1 MRERGVM
8 HRHRRTSDGGSQ
20 IPVLPSQRRVLSV
33 LVAGQILGGIG
44 MGATLSLGAL
54 LAAALSGSPAWSGM
68 AATMST
74 LGAAAAAVPLARLAQ
89 VRGRRI
95 SLSVGALISAAG
107 AVTAVSSAVL
117 GVFPLLLAGLA
128 LLGAGSAVSL
138 QARFAAADL
147 AGPGTRGRD
156 LSIVLWSTTIGAVLG
171 PNLFGP
177 GEILGAA
184 LGLPPLTGA
193 FVFSLAAQLGA
204 AAVYLTGLRPDPL
217 LALKA
222 LRAAADESGGTA
234 PAPRRSGLAVL
245 RSNGLARYAVGVIA
259 LSHAVMVA
267 LMSMTPV
274 HLSSHGAAI
283 SVVGFTISLHIAGMY
298 ALSPVFGWLS
308 DRAGRVKVIL
318 LGQLLL
324 LAALILAGTGS
335 DTTAGVTASLIL
347 LGLGWSAS
355 VVSGSALLSESV
367 PVDERPAIQGISDLG
382 MNTAGALGGAL
393 AGPVLAAAG
402 YSGLGYAAVAL
413 VAVVL
418 AWSAV
423 GARSGTR
430 THTPFDTA
438 F

>member
-1 MRERGVM
+1 MLRKTGS
-8 HRHRRTSDGGSQ
+8 SDGAAA
-20 IPVLPSQRRVLSV
+20 LPSQRRVLSV

-89 VRGRRI
+89 SRGRRV
-95 SLSVGALISAAG
+95 SLSVGALVSAAG
-107 AVTAVSSAVL
+107 AVTAVSSAVA
-117 GVFPLLLAGLA
+117 GIFPILLAGLA

-147 AGPGTRGRD
+147 SSPGSRGRD
-156 LSIVLWSTTIGAVLG
+156 LSIVLWSTTVGAVLG

-177 GEILGAA
+177 GEVLGSS

-193 FVFSLAAQLGA
+193 FVFSLAAQLAA
-204 AAVYLTGLRPDPL
+204 AAVYITGLRPDPL
-217 LALKA
+217 LELKR
-222 LRAAADESGGTA
+222 LRAPGAGGA
-234 PAPRRSGLAVL
+234 SPASKRSGFRIL
-245 RSNGLARYAVGVIA
+245 RTNAQARYAVAVIA

-274 HLSSHGAAI
+274 HLSSHGASI
-283 SVVGFTISLHIAGMY
+283 SLVGFTISLHIAGMY

-308 DRAGRVKVIL
+308 DRTGRRRVIL
-318 LGQLLL
+318 LGQGLL
-324 LAALILAGTGS
+324 LAALIVAGTAAESG
-335 DTTAGVTASLIL
+335 AAVTVSLVL

-355 VVSGSALLSESV
+355 VVSASALVSEAVEV
-367 PVDERPAIQGISDLG
+367 PERPAVQGVSDLG
-382 MNTAGALGGAL
+382 MNAAGAAGGAL
-393 AGPVLAAAG
+393 AGPVLTAVG
-402 YSGLGYAAVAL
+402 YSALGYAAVLL
-413 VAVVL
+413 VAVIL
-418 AWSAV
+418 AWTAA

>member
-1 MRERGVM
+1 M
-8 HRHRRTSDGGSQ
+8 HDQPSTPATGSQ
-20 IPVLPSQRRVLSV
+20 APAHLSQRRVLAV

-89 VRGRRI
+89 ARGRRV
-95 SLSVGALISAAG
+95 SLSVGALVSAAG
-107 AVTAVSSAVL
+107 AVTAVSSAVA
-117 GVFPLLLAGLA
+117 GIFPILLAGLA

-147 AGPGTRGRD
+147 STPGSRGRD

-177 GEILGAA
+177 GEVLGSS

-193 FVFSLAAQLGA
+193 FVFSLAAQLAA

-217 LALKA
+217 LELKR
-222 LRAAADESGGTA
+222 LRAAGAGDAS
-234 PAPRRSGLAVL
+234 PASKRSGFRIL
-245 RSNGLARYAVGVIA
+245 RTNAQARYAVAVIA

-274 HLSSHGAAI
+274 HLSSHGASI
-283 SVVGFTISLHIAGMY
+283 SLVGFTISLHIAGMY

-308 DRAGRVKVIL
+308 DRAGRHRVIL
-318 LGQLLL
+318 LGQGLL
-324 LAALILAGTGS
+324 LAALIVAGTAADSG
-335 DTTAGVTASLIL
+335 AAVTVSLVL

-355 VVSGSALLSESV
+355 VVSASALVSEAVEV
-367 PVDERPAIQGISDLG
+367 PERPAVQGVSDLG
-382 MNTAGALGGAL
+382 MNAAGAAGGAL
-393 AGPVLAAAG
+393 AGPVLTAVG
-402 YSGLGYAAVAL
+402 YSGLGYAAVLL
-413 VAVVL
+413 VAVIL
-418 AWSAV
+418 AWTAA